1 MSIEN
6 EIATRVYRMRELHEN
21 FSNGSFNEMN
31 KYYSKEFQGYLY
43 MPDKDQV
50 KLFNAEQI
58 KEGNKGAALH
68 YKGKHIKFI
77 YSALNIVPQSET
89 QAAVS
94 YEITH
99 QNQEK
104 TVRALSLEV
113 WRKESDGEWR
123 MLRWY
128 EEKGPSISI

>member
-6 EIATRVYRMRELHEN
+6 EVATRVYRMRELHEN
-21 FSNGSFNEMN
+21 FSNGCFDEMN
-31 KYYSKEFQGYLY
+31 GYYSGEFQGYLY

-50 KLFNAEQI
+50 EFFNAEQI
-58 KEGNKGAALH
+58 KEGNKGAATH
-68 YKGKHIKFI
+68 YKGKNIKFL
-77 YSALNIVPQSET
+77 YSGLHIIPQSET

-99 QNQEK
+99 QHKEK
-104 TVRALSLEV
+104 IVRALSLEV

-128 EEKGPSISI
+128 EEKSSST